1 MNQIKE
7 DLLRLEM
14 RLKTDVDL
22 YFNPL
27 VQELLAKLD
36 DIIDDYILV
45 KKDKVEKLSS
55 YNIERNKDSVS
66 IVRNLELHS
75 RVTLDTNVANNM
87 MLGTSMT
94 ELGHTI
100 DLYTKYCL
108 LEKLLEKLE
117 ED

>member
-1 MNQIKE
+1 MITF
-7 DLLRLEM
+7 LLK
-14 RLKTDVDL
+14 KT
-22 YFNPL
+22 
-27 VQELLAKLD
+27 KL
-36 DIIDDYILV
+36 

-55 YNIERNKDSVS
+55 YNIERNKDRDNVS

-75 RVTLDTNVANNM
+75 RVTLDTNVANM

-100 DLYTKYCL
+100 DLHTKYCL
-108 LEKLLEKLE
+108 LESLLEKLE